1 MVRRH
6 LFTVLPSVVILISTA
21 AAGQPT
27 RSEGSRDAYIV
38 QVRRS
43 ADVLQA
49 GRGAAL
55 RTRGRLGH
63 VYRRSIRG
71 FSIQLAPG
79 QTRDDILKQPGV
91 VRVER
96 DIRVYA
102 AAQTLPTGV
111 DRIDVDRYTA
121 IKIDGIDDS
130 VDVDIAIIDTGID
143 VDHPDLRVAGG
154 RRFYTRRWW
163 SVEDS
168 QYDDGN
174 GHGTHCAGIAAAI
187 DNDLGVVGVAPGA
200 RLWAVR
206 VLDANGEG
214 YLSDVIAGIDWIT
227 DHADTIEVANLSLT
241 ATGKSDIL
249 REAIQNSVAAG
260 VVYVAAAGN
269 DGVDVYGTDGLFD
282 TSDDVIPAAYPEVAT
297 ISAMVDTDG
306 QPGGAGPAD
315 IDGDDD
321 TFAGFSNI
329 SRGAV
334 SGNPVASPGAAI
346 DLMMPGVSIR
356 SCWAGARYA
365 TASGTSMASPHGAG
379 LVALYIAAHGRAADA
394 SSVYAI
400 RQALIDGGADQ
411 DSGNRLH
418 RPETEPDSHHENLG
432 WAGSTERPS
441 NEPPSADFSFEAS
454 DLDVIFTDHSTD
466 PDGAVA
472 GWNWD
477 FGDGSTSTEQNPS
490 YTYASSATYTVTLTV
505 TDNQGSTDTT
515 SKEVAV
521 TRNQSPTAEF
531 SFRADGLNVGFT
543 DESSDD
549 GTIEVWSWDFGD
561 GITSNHQNPD
571 HKYAAG
577 GTYTVTLT
585 VTDDHGASGSV
596 SQDVTVTQ
604 FESTPATAH
613 VTIEMSTQRFL
624 VRWRATAVVTLHDG
638 GEPIAEADVRGHW
651 EGVTTGNVSGATRGD
666 GTVVFRTSWL
676 RARGDAT
683 FVVDAVGNGDQE
695 YPLSGQTSGTIS
707 GP

>member
-1 MVRRH
+1 MVRRR
-6 LFTVLPSVVILISTA
+6 LFTVLLSVVVLDFTTA
-21 AAGQPT
+21 TGQPA

-63 VYRRSIRG
+63 VYRRSMRG
-71 FSIQLAPG
+71 FSIQLPPG

-96 DIRVYA
+96 DLRVYA
-102 AAQTLPTGV
+102 ATQTTPTGV
-111 DRIDVDRYTA
+111 NRINVD
-121 IKIDGIDDS
+121 KVDGIDDS

-143 VDHPDLRVAGG
+143 IEHPDLRVVGG
-154 RRFYTRRWW
+154 RRFSTRRWW

-214 YLSDVIAGIDWIT
+214 YLSDVIAGIDWVT
-227 DHADTIEVANLSLT
+227 DHADTIAVANLSLT

-269 DGVDVYGTDGLFD
+269 DGSDIYGADGVFD

-306 QPGGAGPAD
+306 EPGGAGPAD

-334 SGNPVASPGAAI
+334 SSNPVISPGAAI
-346 DLMMPGVSIR
+346 DLMMPAVAIR
-356 SCWAGARYA
+356 SCWVGARYA
-365 TASGTSMASPHGAG
+365 TASGTSMASPHATG

-394 SSVYAI
+394 SGVYAI
-400 RQALIDGGADQ
+400 RQALIDAGADQ

-418 RPETEPDSHHENLG
+418 QPETEPDSYRENLG
-432 WAGSTERPS
+432 WAGATERPA

-454 DLDVIFTDHSTD
+454 DLDVTFTDHSTD
-466 PDGAVA
+466 TDGHIA
-472 GWNWD
+472 GWDWD
-477 FGDGSTSTEQNPS
+477 FGDGAGSEEQNPS
-490 YTYASSATYTVTLTV
+490 HTYASSGTYSVTLTA
-505 TDNQGSTDTT
+505 TDNQESTDTA
-515 SKEVAV
+515 SKEV
-521 TRNQSPTAEF
+521 TITGNQSPTAGF
-531 SFRADGLNVGFT
+531 SFLTNGLNVEFT

-549 GTIEVWSWDFGD
+549 GAIEAWSWDFGD
-561 GITSNHQNPD
+561 EVTSNHQDPD
-571 HKYAAG
+571 HEYATG
-577 GTYTVTLT
+577 GTYTITLT
-585 VTDDHGASGSV
+585 VTDDQGDSSSV
-596 SQDVTVTQ
+596 SLDVTVTQ
-604 FESTPATAH
+604 SESTPATAH
-613 VTIEMSTQRFL
+613 VAIEMSTQRFL
-624 VRWRATAVVTLHDG
+624 LRWRVTAVVTLHDG
-638 GEPIAEADVRGHW
+638 GEPIAEADIQGHW
-651 EGVTTGNVSGATRGD
+651 EGVTTGNFSGATQGD

-683 FVVDAVGNGDQE
+683 FVVDAVNKEDQE